1 MRDRECWMMSSHL
14 YTVLYSEGMGFAD
27 KLKTQLTLKT
37 NYFAK
42 HECGG
47 EYDTDRESQMDHCR

>member
-27 KLKTQLTLKT
+27 KLKTWLTLKT

-47 EYDTDRESQMDHCR
+47 EYDTDRES